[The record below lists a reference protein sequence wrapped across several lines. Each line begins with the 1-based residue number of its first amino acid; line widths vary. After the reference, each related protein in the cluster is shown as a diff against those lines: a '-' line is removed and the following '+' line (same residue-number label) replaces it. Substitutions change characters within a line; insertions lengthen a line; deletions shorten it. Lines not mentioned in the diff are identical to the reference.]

1 MKFINRSGKVVRLPC
16 VVDTVICCTG
26 PLSELKDIIPQ
37 RLQVLLVVTP
47 FWEVLLSEESQL
59 P

>member
-1 MKFINRSGKVVRLPC
+1 MKFVNRSGKVGTLPY

-26 PLSELKDIIPQ
+26 PLSELKDAIPQ

-47 FWEVLLSEESQL
+47 FWELLLSEESL
-59 P
+59 LT